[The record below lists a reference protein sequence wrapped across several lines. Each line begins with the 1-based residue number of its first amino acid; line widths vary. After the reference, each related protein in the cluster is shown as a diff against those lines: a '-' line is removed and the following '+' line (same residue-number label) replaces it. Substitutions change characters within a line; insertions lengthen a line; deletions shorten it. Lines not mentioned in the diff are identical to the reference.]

1 MHFKKILTKI
11 AFAVSIILMGMYAF
25 LVFEIYSYPR
35 ISKLQ
40 NVDAILVLGAAQW
53 NSKPSPVFALRLTRA
68 FELYKKGYAARMII
82 TGGKGKDEEIS
93 ESSVGK
99 AYLIKMGVLTQAI
112 FIDEKSIATLQGM
125 REVASLAQLHNIHSV
140 LLVSSDFHL
149 FRTAKM
155 VRDLGMQAFLSPVV
169 THKGAQKLKYVL
181 RESAGYVLYLFFKI

>member
-11 AFAVSIILMGMYAF
+11 ALAVSIILMGMYAF

-68 FELYKKGYAARMII
+68 FEL
-82 TGGKGKDEEIS
+82 
-93 ESSVGK
+93 
-99 AYLIKMGVLTQAI
+99 LTQAI

-155 VRDLGMQAFLSPVV
+155 ARDLGMQAFLSPVV